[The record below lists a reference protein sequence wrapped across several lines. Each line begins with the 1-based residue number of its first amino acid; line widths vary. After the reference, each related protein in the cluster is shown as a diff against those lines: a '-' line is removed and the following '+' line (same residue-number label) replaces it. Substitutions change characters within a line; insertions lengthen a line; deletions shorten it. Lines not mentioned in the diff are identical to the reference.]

1 MAAKRFRLT
10 KAAKILIFLL
20 VIALIG
26 GGVFAGVKTGVIKTS
41 KQNEKLPNK
50 DNGNKN
56 DGQQVASTTTPEPTK
71 SVSNN
76 TNDKNEVASKPTVTN
91 TPKPAEPALDVMN
104 LAIDEWVGYI
114 PIVKGDAAGI
124 YEKYGI
130 DLNLYVIND
139 STQSSNAMIK
149 GELDGA
155 GYTINRVAFLSNKFK
170 NAGVKIV
177 MPYITNYSNGGDG
190 LIALSSIKTI
200 NDLVGAKI
208 GVPQFTE
215 SQAMLVWFV
224 NQSGLSQKEKDD
236 IINNLILFETADEAA
251 KAFFAGRIDVAGTW
265 QPYLTQAENMT
276 DSHILF
282 STASSTKLIMSG
294 IIFREDYATQNADVV
309 SRFIDATLE
318 ASSLYS
324 SNEYNKELSNMM
336 PMFSGMSDEDIAGMT
351 MDAKLTTWANN
362 MDILKEDA
370 KLIYTNMC
378 KVWES
383 IGETV
388 DNSLVDTLFDNR
400 YMAALSDKYETI
412 VKEEPVEDNRVTV
425 TEENKEEI
433 LNTTALLTKTSS
445 VRFVTNTA
453 KFAEPAVA
461 ANELDSFIEV
471 AKMLD
476 GAIIEIAGN
485 TDPNPKSD
493 PLDEYNIKLS
503 WQRAEAVKNYFIMN
517 GISADRIVTVGNGS
531 SNPIVEND
539 TEEHR
544 AMNRRTDVSFKIIE

>member
-41 KQNEKLPNK
+41 KQEEKLPNK

-56 DGQQVASTTTPEPTK
+56 DGQQVVTTTAPEPTK
-71 SVSNN
+71 STDNN
-76 TNDKNEVASKPTVTN
+76 TNNKDNTTSTVKPT
-91 TPKPAEPALDVMN
+91 EPTLDVMN

-114 PIVKGDAAGI
+114 PIVKGEAAGI

-351 MDAKLTTWANN
+351 LDAKLTTWANN

-378 KVWES
+378 EVWES

-412 VKEEPVEDNRVTV
+412 VKEESVEDNKTVV
-425 TEENKEEI
+425 TEENKEEV
-433 LNTTALLTKTSS
+433 LNTTALLTKSAS
-445 VRFVTNTA
+445 VQFVANTA
-453 KFAEPAVA
+453 KFLEPAVA
-461 ANELDSFIEV
+461 AKELDEFIKV

-476 GAIIEIAGN
+476 GAIIQIEGNIASN
-485 TDPNPKSD
+485 NA
-493 PLDEYNIKLS
+493 DESGVNLS
-503 WQRAEAVKNYFIMN
+503 WQRAETVKNYFIMN
-517 GISADRIVTVGNGS
+517 GISADRIITIGNGGS
-531 SNPIVEND
+531 KPVAPNDCEENMQ
-539 TEEHR
+539 
-544 AMNRRTDVSFKIIE
+544 MNRRTDVLFKIIE

>member
-20 VIALIG
+20 VIVLIG
-26 GGVFAGVKTGVIKTS
+26 IGVFAGVKTGVIKT
-41 KQNEKLPNK
+41 NK
-50 DNGNKN
+50 KENTIHNNNN
-56 DGQQVASTTTPEPTK
+56 DEQQVATAKPEPTK
-71 SVSNN
+71 GAENN
-76 TNDKNEVASKPTVTN
+76 SSDKNDSTTKPDVTN
-91 TPKPAEPALDVMN
+91 TPVPTEPALDVMN

-114 PIVKGDAAGI
+114 PIVKGEAAGI

-155 GYTINRVAFLSNKFK
+155 GYTINRVAFLSSKFK

-200 NDLVGAKI
+200 NDLVGVKI

-276 DSHILF
+276 NSHILF

-318 ASSLYS
+318 ASSLYA
-324 SNEYNKELSNMM
+324 SNEYNKELCTMM
-336 PMFSGMSDEDIAGMT
+336 PMFSGMSDEDITSMT

-362 MDILKEDA
+362 MDILKGDA

-378 KVWES
+378 EVWES

-388 DNSLVDTLFDNR
+388 DGSLVDTLFDNR

-412 VKEEPVEDNRVTV
+412 VKEEPVENNRVTV
-425 TEENKEEI
+425 TEENKEEV
-433 LNTTALLTKTSS
+433 LNTTALLTKTAS
-445 VRFVTNTA
+445 VQFIANIA
-453 KFAEPAVA
+453 KFLEPAVA
-461 ANELDSFIEV
+461 AEELDEFIKV

-476 GAIIEIAGN
+476 GAIIQIEGNIASN
-485 TDPNPKSD
+485 TTN
-493 PLDEYNIKLS
+493 EGGMNLS
-503 WQRAEAVKNYFIMN
+503 LQRAEAVKNYFIMN
-517 GISADRIVTVGNGS
+517 GISADRIITVGNGGTK
-531 SNPIVEND
+531 PVAPND
-539 TEEHR
+539 CE
-544 AMNRRTDVSFKIIE
+544 ANMQLNRRTDVLFKIIE